1 MVFVILG
8 FLARHIRSV
17 GALLGLELQENVN
30 LIFWNILEKGS
41 IWFPFSKIWLLGAR
55 IRCHG
60 SVFRELGGHF
70 LVIYSTLQQE
80 GHTFQVWVKTDSAWF
95 KTDSDLIHNWSK
107 SETRPY
113 TVEELVGKYTEIF
126 ISDSSLKL
134 GHSLQGKLWVYTQLY
149 ERFKSNSSLSLAH
162 ALRRRKLVYTQQY
175 ESYKSDSS
183 LNLGHALQR
192 RLLIILESINNS
204 KLIWVW
210 I

>member
-80 GHTFQVWVKTDSAWF
+80 GHTFQVWVKTDS
-95 KTDSDLIHNWSK
+95 DLIHNWSK

-162 ALRRRKLVYTQQY
+162 ALWRRKLVYTQQY

-192 RLLIILESINNS
+192 RLLIILESINDS